1 MDIAKP
7 TGSNCVK
14 DSRGVAV
21 ADFNGDGKLDLV
33 INNNNER
40 PTLYLNEI
48 QKAGKFASI
57 QLVGAKSNRDAIGAV
72 VRLTIAGK
80 TMMRQVE
87 AGSGYASESLLP
99 LHFGLGNAEKIE
111 SVEIKWLDGTT
122 QKFEGAQVAGWIGKQ
137 IRIEEGST
145 EAKEVPRS
153 NGGSNNVQS
162 YAFRRD
168 IAAAKSRLKA

>member
-1 MDIAKP
+1 MDVARPI
-7 TGSNCVK
+7 GSDCVK

-21 ADFNGDGKLDLV
+21 ADFNNDGKLDLI
-33 INNNNER
+33 INNNNEK

-57 QLVGAKSNRDAIGAV
+57 QLVGTKGNRDAIGAV

-99 LHFGLGNAEKIE
+99 LHFGLGNADKIE
-111 SVEIKWLDGTT
+111 AVEIRWLNGTT
-122 QKFEGAQVAGWIGKQ
+122 QKFEGEQVKDWVGKQ
-137 IRIEEGST
+137 IRIEEG
-145 EAKEVPRS
+145 K
-153 NGGSNNVQS
+153 
-162 YAFRRD
+162 
-168 IAAAKSRLKA
+168 